1 MKVLFLSLPTGHGH
15 NMCAKAAIACL
26 EQKGVECRLLDVAEF
41 INPIYSKAISRG
53 FLLSA
58 RTGILYDSI
67 YRFMELKEPSP
78 KISTT
83 RLINALLPLKLK
95 NFLKVHNP
103 DAIVCTHVFAAQM
116 LTELKRTSKVVTS
129 KTYGIITDF
138 TVHPYWEDTEL
149 DYYVLPHE
157 LLAHQFVKKGLD
169 KEKILPFGIPVYEK
183 FNKDISK
190 LDARKSLG
198 FENKPTILIM
208 GGSMG
213 FGKTDKMIAELDKLD
228 IDFQIIAVCG
238 NNSRLKKKIDKLQ
251 VNKKVHNY
259 GFVDN
264 VDVLMSASDA
274 IVTKPGGLT
283 TSEALAKGLFIIMP
297 TTFPGQEE
305 RNSEF
310 LLANGLAMRASKTF
324 PLEECIYEYLN
335 NQERRLCSSALAKS
349 IAKPHAAKDLCEH
362 IMLAKHAY

>member
-1 MKVLFLSLPTGHGH
+1 MRVLFLSLPTGHGH

-26 EQKGVECRLLDVAEF
+26 EEKGVECRFMDIAEF
-41 INPIYSKAISRG
+41 INPVYSKAISRG

-78 KISTT
+78 KISTV
-83 RLINALLPLKLK
+83 RLVNALLPLKLK
-95 NFLKVHNP
+95 KFLKEHSP
-103 DAIVCTHVFAAQM
+103 DVIVCSHVFAGQM
-116 LTELKRTSKVVTS
+116 ITELKNTSKVVTG

-149 DYYVLPHE
+149 DYYILPHE
-157 LLAHQFVKKGLD
+157 LLSNQFVKKGLD
-169 KEKILPFGIPVYEK
+169 KEKILPFGIPIYDK
-183 FNKDISK
+183 FSKSVSK
-190 LDARKSLG
+190 LKARSAIGL
-198 FENKPTILIM
+198 ENKPTILIM

-213 FGKTDKMIAELDKLD
+213 FGKTDKMLIELDRLD
-228 IDFQIIAVCG
+228 IDFQIITVCG
-238 NNSRLKKKIDKLQ
+238 NNSRLKKKIDKLETAKT
-251 VNKKVHNY
+251 VYNY

-264 VDVLMSASDA
+264 VDLLMSASDC

-310 LLANGLAMRASKTF
+310 LLSNGLAMRASKTF
-324 PLEECIYEYLN
+324 PLEECVYEFLHN
-335 NQERRLCSSALAKS
+335 RERQLCSASLAKS
-349 IAKPHAAKDLCEH
+349 IAKPNAAMDLCEH
-362 IMLAKHAY
+362 ILGFKI